1 MNQWTRLTTL
11 VLGWQLHLD
20 DLTHHLGDRDRRD
33 ERGLSQSTE
42 TALLV
47 AGAVLVATIIFVAVR
62 ALIQTKMGE
71 AASGAG
77 GFGNP

>member
-1 MNQWTRLTTL
+1 MAPLTKLTLL
-11 VLGWQLHLD
+11 VLGWHLQLDGLAQRLD
-20 DLTHHLGDRDRRD
+20 ARRQRD

-62 ALIQTKMGE
+62 TLIQTKMGE
-71 AASGAG
+71 ATSGAG
-77 GFGNP
+77 GFGGP

>member
-1 MNQWTRLTTL
+1 MLRLTRLTLL
-11 VLGWQLHLD
+11 VLTWRLALD
-20 DLTHHLGDRDRRD
+20 DMAHRLTDRTKRD

-62 ALIQTKMGE
+62 ALIQTKMNVATDG
-71 AASGAG
+71 AAAIG
-77 GFGNP
+77 GS